1 MEPSNGN
8 VSIKLSRTPILDLA
22 LLVIG
27 LAVVA
32 GVAEL
37 STQMA
42 VSFHPDAAQV
52 SGVDLNPW
60 RLAYS
65 SPRFTPRV
73 RGASFSGGHHYPD
86 AVTLLERLDDLEL

>member
-60 RLAYS
+60 RLPYYTARS
-65 SPRFTPRV
+65 WCQLQWRPSLPRCGHLARTP
-73 RGASFSGGHHYPD
+73 G
-86 AVTLLERLDDLEL
+86 